1 MVYCTDIEKAKAFAT
16 ARHAGVVDK
25 AGEPY
30 TGHLERVASRLLDH
44 PEAAVV
50 AWLHDT
56 AEDTGV
62 SLETIAAL
70 FGSDTAE
77 AVDAVTHREGEDYM
91 DYVRRAGRHPIGRL
105 VKISDLI
112 DNSNLGRLK
121 TVTAKDVAR
130 QRKYNAALALLITD

>member
-1 MVYCTDIEKAKAFAT
+1 MA
-16 ARHAGVVDK
+16 
-25 AGEPY
+25 
-30 TGHLERVASRLLDH
+30 
-44 PEAAVV
+44 
-50 AWLHDT
+50 HDT

-91 DYVRRAGRHPIGRL
+91 DYVRRAGRHPISRL

-130 QRKYNAALALLITD
+130 QRKYNDALTLLVTD